1 MSLRADSQT
10 DVRRLR
16 ERFLCEVTSEAEADS
31 EQFLSVETL
40 GPVHSAGEEDL
51 LQPSVLDSWRRS
63 QTLRVHPDRVELP
76 YVREPNTDSRLARA
90 AAPVLQRVTDD
101 LAAQAVSVI
110 LTSTD
115 GVVVERTAAEVSIL
129 NALDTVS
136 LVPGY
141 SLAEEVAG
149 TNGIGTALETGR
161 PAFIRGGEHYVAMF
175 TGFSCA
181 GSPIRDPLTH
191 RVIGAVNLSC
201 PADESYPLLLALA
214 TSAGR
219 QIEDR
224 MRSVAHEGETALL
237 EAYLRHARRS
247 STGVV
252 AMGGD
257 VVLINPYLRRTLH
270 GNDQTVL
277 LEHASDLLSST
288 LSGAT
293 LAVLPSGHIAKI
305 TVADRSTIRAG
316 RTNAVFHVDVSSQT
330 RSQSANIARSAR
342 ADIIPGLAGRDGA
355 WLRCCQQVRQCCSDR
370 HWVMIEGEKGSGR
383 ARLGQAV
390 GQYVEPGRTVRVLRA
405 ETFPSAARLVA
416 ELAAESGDEDFM
428 VVLADVDEIDN
439 DTVESITSM
448 LATRAGRGWI
458 AATKSSAPASAPIKQ
473 LLPLFTHTV
482 TVPALRHRIDDL
494 KDLVP
499 LLLRD
504 ITRGADVQ
512 LAPEAMRQLSR
523 LPWPGNVAQ
532 LRRVLTETV
541 ARQRSGIIG
550 ADKLPPECRSITRR
564 KLTQMEAL
572 ERDAIVRS
580 LQDNG
585 GNKQEAARALGM
597 SRATIYRKISDYGIA

>member
-1 MSLRADSQT
+1 MGEGSWDAGT
-10 DVRRLR
+10 AR
-16 ERFLCEVTSEAEADS
+16 EK
-31 EQFLSVETL
+31 FLSVVSVDAVGPL
-40 GPVHSAGEEDL
+40 GDDI

-63 QTLRVHPDRVELP
+63 QALRVHPDRVELP
-76 YVREPNTDSRLARA
+76 YVREPDTGSRLARA
-90 AAPVLQRVTDD
+90 AAPVLQRVADD
-101 LAAQAVSVI
+101 LAAQAVSVV

-115 GVVVERTAAEVSIL
+115 GVVVERTAAEGSIL

-175 TGFSCA
+175 TGFTCA
-181 GSPIRDPLTH
+181 GTPIRDPIT
-191 RVIGAVNLSC
+191 RKVIGAVNLSC
-201 PADESYPLLLALA
+201 RADESYPLLLALA

-224 MRSVAHEGETALL
+224 MRVVAHEGETALL
-237 EAYLRHARRS
+237 EAYLQQARRCS
-247 STGVV
+247 GGVL
-252 AMGGD
+252 AIGGD
-257 VVLINPYLRRTLH
+257 VVLMNPYLRRTLH

-277 LEHASDLLSST
+277 LEHASDLVSST
-288 LSGAT
+288 LSGTA
-293 LAVLPSGHIAKI
+293 LAVLPSGQIAKI
-305 TVADRSTIRAG
+305 TAVDRSMIRGA
-316 RTNAVFHVDVSSQT
+316 RANVVFHVDLSPQT
-330 RSQSANIARSAR
+330 SLRRAQMARSSR
-342 ADIIPGLAGRDGA
+342 VQIPGLAGRDGA

-383 ARLGQAV
+383 ARLAQAV
-390 GQYVEPGRTVRVLRA
+390 GQYVKPGRTVRVLRA

-416 ELAAESGDEDFM
+416 ELAAESGDEDFAL
-428 VVLADVDEIDN
+428 VIADVDDIDN
-439 DTVESITSM
+439 DTLESITSM
-448 LATRAGRGWI
+448 LAMRAGRGWI
-458 AATKSSAPASAPIKQ
+458 AATKSSASPTAPVKEM
-473 LLPLFTHTV
+473 LPLFTHTV

-494 KDLVP
+494 KELVP
-499 LLLRD
+499 VLLRE
-504 ITRGADVQ
+504 ITRGAGVE
-512 LAPEAMRQLSR
+512 LAPDAMRQLSR

-541 ARQRSGIIG
+541 ARQRSGIIS

-597 SRATIYRKISDYGIA
+597 SRATIYRKINDYGIA